1 MALKSFQHD
10 QHTYSIS
17 YDIVNPQAKYDLIIL
32 HGWGSNKEIMKQ
44 AFEPYMDQFRHIYI
58 DLPGF
63 GGSINHAVL
72 DSQEYTRILE
82 AFLELIG
89 AKKEI
94 IIGHSFGGKIAT
106 LLNPNLLVLLS
117 SAGIKLP
124 KPMKVLIKIRLTKL
138 ANMLGLRQLASIFRA
153 QDAKELN
160 TLMYETFKKV
170 VDEDFS
176 EEFANFYNKSLIC
189 WGESDT
195 ATPLEAGEKIA
206 ELIKNNRFTVYQGDH
221 FFFLKRAKS
230 IASEIEEMFVR
241 PVKN

>member
-17 YDIVNPQAKYDLIIL
+17 YEIVNPLAKHDLIVL

-44 AFEPYMDQFRHIYI
+44 AFEPYMDSFRHIYI

-63 GGSINHAVL
+63 GGSINHTVL
-72 DSQEYTRILE
+72 DTAEYTRIIE
-82 AFLELIG
+82 VFLELIG

-94 IIGHSFGGKIAT
+94 VMGHSFGGKVAT
-106 LLNPNLLVLLS
+106 LLNPTLLVLLS

-124 KPMKVLIKIRLTKL
+124 KPLTVLIKIRLAKL
-138 ANMLGLRQLASIFRA
+138 LNTLGLGKLGALFRA
-153 QDAKELN
+153 NDAKELN

-170 VDEDFS
+170 VDEDFTK
-176 EEFANFYNKSLIC
+176 EFENFCNKALIC
-189 WGESDT
+189 WGESDK
-195 ATPLEAGEKIA
+195 ATPLIAGNEI
-206 ELIKNNRFTVYQGDH
+206 ERLIKNNRFTVYQGDH
-221 FFFLKRAKS
+221 FFFLNRAKS
-230 IASEIEEMFVR
+230 VAAEIEKMFVK